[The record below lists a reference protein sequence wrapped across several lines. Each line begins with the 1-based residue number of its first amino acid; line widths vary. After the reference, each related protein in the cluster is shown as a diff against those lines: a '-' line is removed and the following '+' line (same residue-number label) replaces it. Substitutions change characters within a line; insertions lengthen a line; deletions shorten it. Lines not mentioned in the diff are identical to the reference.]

1 MTADDIMLIFKNA
14 DDDTAMLPLS
24 RLHQIDGGAGSV
36 VLTFG
41 GTSGTYRLGSYTG
54 SGSQTDDDL
63 VNADVD
69 VITLTTGA
77 DEMEACKELVR
88 KFNEYPH
95 SDGALVIADDVAG
108 VYCSSTITGVAIA

>member
-24 RLHQIDGGAGSV
+24 TLHQIDGGSGSI

-41 GTSGTYRLGSYTG
+41 R
-54 SGSQTDDDL
+54 SQTDDDL
-63 VNADVD
+63 VNADID

-88 KFNEYPH
+88 KFNEGPH
-95 SDGALVIADDVAG
+95 SDGALIIADDVAG
-108 VYCSSTITGVAIA
+108 TYCSSTITGVAIA

>member
-24 RLHQIDGGAGSV
+24 TLQQIDGGSGSI

-41 GTSGTYRLGSYTG
+41 GTSAPAEA
-54 SGSQTDDDL
+54 L
-63 VNADVD
+63 VNTDVD

-88 KFNEYPH
+88 KFNEGPH
-95 SDGALVIADDVAG
+95 SDGALIIADDIAG
-108 VYCSSTITGVAIA
+108 TYCSSTITGVAIA

>member
-1 MTADDIMLIFKNA
+1 MTADDLMLIFKNA

-24 RLHQIDGGAGSV
+24 RLHQIDGGTGSI

-41 GTSGTYRLGSYTG
+41 
-54 SGSQTDDDL
+54 GSQTDDDL
-63 VNADVD
+63 VNADID

-88 KFNEYPH
+88 KFNEGPH
-95 SDGALVIADDVAG
+95 SDGALIVADDVAG
-108 VYCSSTITGVAIA
+108 TYCSSTITGVAIA

>member
-1 MTADDIMLIFKNA
+1 MTADDIMLIIKNA

-24 RLHQIDGGAGSV
+24 TLQQIDGGSGSI

-41 GTSGTYRLGSYTG
+41 GTSAPAEA
-54 SGSQTDDDL
+54 L
-63 VNADVD
+63 VNTDVD

-88 KFNEYPH
+88 KFNEGPH
-95 SDGALVIADDVAG
+95 SDGALIIADDVAG
-108 VYCSSTITGVAIA
+108 TYCSSTITGVAIA

>member
-1 MTADDIMLIFKNA
+1 MTADDLMLIFKNA

-24 RLHQIDGGAGSV
+24 RLHEIDGGSGSI

-41 GTSGTYRLGSYTG
+41 G
-54 SGSQTDDDL
+54 SQTDDL
-63 VNADVD
+63 VNADID

-88 KFNEYPH
+88 KFNEGPH
-95 SDGALVIADDVAG
+95 SDGALIVADDVAG
-108 VYCSSTITGVAIA
+108 TYCSSTITGVAIA

>member
-1 MTADDIMLIFKNA
+1 MTADDLMLIFKNA

-24 RLHQIDGGAGSV
+24 RLHEIDGGSGSI

-41 GTSGTYRLGSYTG
+41 
-54 SGSQTDDDL
+54 GSQTDDDL
-63 VNADVD
+63 VNADID

-88 KFNEYPH
+88 KFNEGPH
-95 SDGALVIADDVAG
+95 SDGALIIADDVAG
-108 VYCSSTITGVAIA
+108 TYCSSTITGVAIA

>member
-1 MTADDIMLIFKNA
+1 MTADDLMLIFKNA

-24 RLHQIDGGAGSV
+24 RLHEIDGGSGSI

-41 GTSGTYRLGSYTG
+41 
-54 SGSQTDDDL
+54 GSQTDDDL
-63 VNADVD
+63 VNADID

-88 KFNEYPH
+88 KFNEGPH
-95 SDGALVIADDVAG
+95 SDGALIIADDIAG
-108 VYCSSTITGVAIA
+108 TYCSSTITGVAIA

>member
-1 MTADDIMLIFKNA
+1 
-14 DDDTAMLPLS
+14 MLPLS

-41 GTSGTYRLGSYTG
+41 
-54 SGSQTDDDL
+54 GSQTDDDL

>member
-24 RLHQIDGGAGSV
+24 TLQQIDGGSGSI

-41 GTSGTYRLGSYTG
+41 GTSAPAEA
-54 SGSQTDDDL
+54 L
-63 VNADVD
+63 VNTDVD

-88 KFNEYPH
+88 KFNQGPH
-95 SDGALVIADDVAG
+95 SDGALIIADDVAG
-108 VYCSSTITGVAIA
+108 TYCSSTITGVAIA

>member
-1 MTADDIMLIFKNA
+1 MQADDLMLIFKNA

-24 RLHQIDGGAGSV
+24 RLHQIDGGTGSI

-41 GTSGTYRLGSYTG
+41 G
-54 SGSQTDDDL
+54 SQTDHDL
-63 VNADVD
+63 VNTDID

-88 KFNEYPH
+88 KFNEGPH
-95 SDGALVIADDVAG
+95 SDGALIIADDVAG
-108 VYCSSTITGVAIA
+108 TYCSSTITGVAIA

>member
-1 MTADDIMLIFKNA
+1 MTADDLMLIFKNA

-24 RLHQIDGGAGSV
+24 RLHQIDGGSGSI

-41 GTSGTYRLGSYTG
+41 
-54 SGSQTDDDL
+54 GSQTDDDL
-63 VNADVD
+63 VNADID

-88 KFNEYPH
+88 KFNEGPH
-95 SDGALVIADDVAG
+95 SDGALIVADDIAG
-108 VYCSSTITGVAIA
+108 TYCSSTITGVAIA

>member
-1 MTADDIMLIFKNA
+1 MTANDLMLIFKNA
-14 DDDTAMLPLS
+14 DNDTAMLPLS
-24 RLHQIDGGAGSV
+24 TLHQIDGGSGSI

-41 GTSGTYRLGSYTG
+41 GADTG
-54 SGSQTDDDL
+54 DDL
-63 VNADVD
+63 VDTHVD

-88 KFNEYPH
+88 KFNEGPH

-108 VYCSSTITGVAIA
+108 TYCSSTITGVAIA

>member
-1 MTADDIMLIFKNA
+1 MTADDLMLIFKNA

-41 GTSGTYRLGSYTG
+41 
-54 SGSQTDDDL
+54 GSQTDDDL

-108 VYCSSTITGVAIA
+108 VYCSSTITALSSIA

>member
-1 MTADDIMLIFKNA
+1 MTANDLMLIFKNA
-14 DDDTAMLPLS
+14 DNDTAMLPLS
-24 RLHQIDGGAGSV
+24 TLHQIDGATGSI

-41 GTSGTYRLGSYTG
+41 GADVG
-54 SGSQTDDDL
+54 DDL
-63 VNADVD
+63 VDTDVD

-88 KFNEYPH
+88 KFNEGPH

-108 VYCSSTITGVAIA
+108 TYCSSTITGVAIA

>member
-1 MTADDIMLIFKNA
+1 MQANDLLLIFKNA

-24 RLHQIDGGAGSV
+24 TLHQIDGGDGSV

-41 GTSGTYRLGSYTG
+41 
-54 SGSQTDDDL
+54 GSQTDDDL
-63 VNADVD
+63 VNADID

-88 KFNEYPH
+88 KFNEGPH
-95 SDGALVIADDVAG
+95 SDGALVVADDVAG

>member
-1 MTADDIMLIFKNA
+1 MTENDKMLIFKNA

-24 RLHQIDGGAGSV
+24 ALHQIDGGSGSI

-41 GTSGTYRLGSYTG
+41 
-54 SGSQTDDDL
+54 GSQTDDDL
-63 VNADVD
+63 VNADID

-88 KFNEYPH
+88 KFNEGPH
-95 SDGALVIADDVAG
+95 SDGALIIADDVAG
-108 VYCSSTITGVAIA
+108 TYCSSTITGVAIA

>member
-41 GTSGTYRLGSYTG
+41 G
-54 SGSQTDDDL
+54 SQTDDDL

-69 VITLTTGA
+69 VITLATGA

-95 SDGALVIADDVAG
+95 SDGALIIADDIAG
-108 VYCSSTITGVAIA
+108 VYCSSTITGVTIA

>member
-1 MTADDIMLIFKNA
+1 MTENDKMLIFKNA

-24 RLHQIDGGAGSV
+24 TLHQIDGGSGSI

-41 GTSGTYRLGSYTG
+41 
-54 SGSQTDDDL
+54 GSQTDDDL
-63 VNADVD
+63 VNADID

-88 KFNEYPH
+88 KFNEGPH
-95 SDGALVIADDVAG
+95 SDGALIIADDIAG
-108 VYCSSTITGVAIA
+108 TYCSSTITGVAIA

>member
-1 MTADDIMLIFKNA
+1 MTENDKMLIFKNA

-24 RLHQIDGGAGSV
+24 RLHEIDGGSGSI

-41 GTSGTYRLGSYTG
+41 
-54 SGSQTDDDL
+54 GSQTDDDL
-63 VNADVD
+63 VNADID

-88 KFNEYPH
+88 KFNEGPH
-95 SDGALVIADDVAG
+95 SDGALVVADDVAG
-108 VYCSSTITGVAIA
+108 TYCSSTITGVAIA

>member
-1 MTADDIMLIFKNA
+1 MTADDLMLIFKNA

-24 RLHQIDGGAGSV
+24 RLHQIDGGTGSI

-41 GTSGTYRLGSYTG
+41 GTSAPAEA
-54 SGSQTDDDL
+54 L
-63 VNADVD
+63 VNTDVD

-88 KFNEYPH
+88 KFNEGPH
-95 SDGALVIADDVAG
+95 SDGALIVADDVAG
-108 VYCSSTITGVAIA
+108 TYCSSTITAVAIA